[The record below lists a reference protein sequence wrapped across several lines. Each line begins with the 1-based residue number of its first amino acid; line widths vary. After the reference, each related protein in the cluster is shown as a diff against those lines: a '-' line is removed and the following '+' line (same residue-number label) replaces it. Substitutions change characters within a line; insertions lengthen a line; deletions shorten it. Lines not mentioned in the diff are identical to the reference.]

1 MIRTLFNATLG
12 GGGGGG
18 QNICMIK
25 QLNENL
31 SLSVQLIMTRIV
43 FVIAVLTND
52 RKRILINL
60 TGARHIV

>member
-1 MIRTLFNATLG
+1 
-12 GGGGGG
+12 
-18 QNICMIK
+18 MIK

-52 RKRILINL
+52 RKKILVNL